1 MITTILVYIF
11 SRLAAYLMVLVRRDC
26 NEGRFR
32 EHVSAESGV
41 FGSKSVIFVC
51 LYDVDPRLIFMH
63 GIQDNLKIE
72 NSANMTDPVKQTPCI
87 HVYIIQLIF
96 FDYIQ

>member
-1 MITTILVYIF
+1 MLKMITTILVYIF

-63 GIQDNLKIE
+63 GIQDNLERK
-72 NSANMTDPVKQTPCI
+72 
-87 HVYIIQLIF
+87 
-96 FDYIQ
+96 